1 MAKFRPQLGQYVK
14 NAAGALKTASGGV
27 SRWFQVDETQIAD
40 ILRQVREQ
48 LPTTEVILVGKPQS
62 GKSSIIRYLTGAN
75 ADIIGQGFRPHTRHS
90 QTYAY
95 PTEELPLLI
104 FTDTVG
110 LGDGQS
116 APESVTQELM
126 DLVEQGA
133 NVTGGENASSQDD
146 LKQQGNKNG
155 SGNKTPQNAKIII
168 LTVKANDFATGYIS
182 TLVQS
187 IRKQYPAIPTLL
199 AVTCL
204 HELYPME
211 MDNHPP
217 YPPIN
222 TELERAWDYHQKQFK
237 GTVDRSVRID
247 FTLESDG
254 FKPVFYGQEPF
265 IDAIAELLPQAESQ
279 MIHQLLDQADAG
291 NSIESLY
298 REAGRRYILPFSI
311 MAATLA
317 AVPLPLATMP
327 VLTTLQITL
336 VSLLG
341 RLYGQKINLSQAG
354 GVASAVAGGFVAQA
368 IGRELV
374 KFVPVVGSVVAA
386 SWAGAY
392 TWALG
397 EGACV
402 YFGDLM
408 GGNKPDAKKIQATMQ
423 ESYKA
428 AQARFRESIP
438 GIKK

>member
-1 MAKFRPQLGQYVK
+1 MGSSLRTAAEALRSLPQGI
-14 NAAGALKTASGGV
+14 G
-27 SRWFQVDETQIAD
+27 RWFQVDEAQVED
-40 ILRQVREQ
+40 ILRQVRES

-62 GKSSIIRYLTGAN
+62 GKSSVIRCLTGASV
-75 ADIIGQGFRPHTRHS
+75 DIIGQGFRPHTRHT

-95 PTEELPLLI
+95 PTQELPLLI

-110 LGDGQS
+110 LGDGQA
-116 APESVTQELM
+116 APKSVTAELM
-126 DLVEQGA
+126 DLVRQGSM
-133 NVTGGENASSQDD
+133 SSGDV
-146 LKQQGNKNG
+146 KETN
-155 SGNKTPQNAKIII
+155 NAKIII
-168 LTVKANDFATGYIS
+168 LTVKASDFATGYIS
-182 TLVQS
+182 ELINS
-187 IRKQYPAIPTLL
+187 IRQQYPEIPTLL

-204 HELYPME
+204 HELYSSDL
-211 MDNHPP
+211 DNHPA
-217 YPPIN
+217 YPPGGEDLN
-222 TELERAWDYHQKQFK
+222 RAWLYHNQQFEAA
-237 GTVDRSVRID
+237 VDRSVRID

-254 FKPVFYGQEPF
+254 FNPVFYGAETF
-265 IDAIAELLPQAESQ
+265 VDAIADLLPQAESQ
-279 MIHQLLDQADAG
+279 MIHQLLDQAEAG
-291 NSIESLY
+291 DSIESLY

-327 VLTTLQITL
+327 VLTTLQVTL

-341 RLYGQKINLSQAG
+341 RLYGQKISLSQAG

-368 IGRELV
+368 IGRELI

-408 GGNKPDAKKIQATMQ
+408 GGNKPDPKKIQATMQ
-423 ESYKA
+423 ESFKA
-428 AQARFRESIP
+428 AQARFRNGLP
-438 GIKK
+438 GTKPRG